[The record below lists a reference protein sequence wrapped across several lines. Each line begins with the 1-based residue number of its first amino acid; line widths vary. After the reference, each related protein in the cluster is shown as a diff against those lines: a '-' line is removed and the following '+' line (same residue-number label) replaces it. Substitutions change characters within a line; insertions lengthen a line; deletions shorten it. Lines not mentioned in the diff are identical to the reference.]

1 MTTIRPPIRA
11 PRKVPGS
18 PLPAARNAREDRGQR
33 KLETKRVSG
42 LSDGFPAGRTP
53 IVSSETPRSGASE
66 ARLDRGRGEAVSG
79 GSPASAQ
86 PRDSTFADAPANG
99 MKPHDGSSHHAKST
113 VTRRDVSLDVR
124 LTKVER
130 EKIRARARV
139 LGVKPSAW
147 ARAVMFDAL
156 DARNDLA
163 ASISTAAT
171 TAPDPALAGAVEQLR
186 RVGVNLNTALRKG
199 QIVDAGL
206 LRAVSDAV
214 SEVRASL
221 GDRTRL

>member
-1 MTTIRPPIRA
+1 VTAIRPPIRA

-18 PLPAARNAREDRGQR
+18 PLPAVRNAREDRGQR
-33 KLETKRVSG
+33 KLETKRGSG
-42 LSDGFPAGRTP
+42 LSDVFPAGRTYN
-53 IVSSETPRSGASE
+53 ISRETLRSRDSE
-66 ARLDRGRGEAVSG
+66 ARNVAGRGVAVSG
-79 GSPASAQ
+79 GSPASVQ
-86 PRDSTFADAPANG
+86 PRDSTFADVPANE
-99 MKPHDGSSHHAKST
+99 MEPHDGSSHHAKST

-124 LTKVER
+124 LTKAER

-147 ARAVMFDAL
+147 ARAVIFDAL
-156 DARNDLA
+156 DTRNDFVV
-163 ASISTAAT
+163 SMTKTT
-171 TAPDPALAGAVEQLR
+171 TATPDPALAGAVEQLR

-199 QIVDAGL
+199 QTVDAGL
-206 LRAVSDAV
+206 LRTVSDAV